1 VRTLDPDLAE
11 LSAVMAGPSRP
22 VWFVD
27 WSGID
32 SWGIDPT
39 TMRAVLAK
47 RYRVVAEVCGRTV
60 WLDRSHPR
68 SLAPLRSCS

>member
-1 VRTLDPDLAE
+1 
-11 LSAVMAGPSRP
+11 

-39 TMRAVLAK
+39 TMRAVLAR
-47 RYRVVAEVCGRTV
+47 RYRVVAKVCGRTI

-68 SLAPLRSCS
+68 SLARSGSCS